1 MQISSS
7 YVTTFAP
14 PRPAATLVAV
24 VAADTEGSVTLC
36 QYVDLMD
43 HGSRAFATL
52 DGLIQALQGGVYFD
66 MLLVTLPADVDMTR
80 LLAIRRFSEAPTL
93 FVLPRE
99 QLHMLLPVG
108 EALSDLEGIDFVLA
122 PIDPRELKSR
132 LRLLALRGAPFR
144 PQGDLTWGDY
154 RFCVGNRVAFFRDS
168 PVQLK
173 PREFDLALEL
183 FRNMGRLMTRERL
196 SSALWGRMP
205 GAHSRTLDVCASHVR
220 RKLGLQAKNNLS
232 LQAVYGRGYQ
242 LNAVAPLHPE
252 SRHGI
257 DSQPA

>member
-173 PREFDLALEL
+173 PREFDLALESVPEHGAADDARAL
-183 FRNMGRLMTRERL
+183 VQRVVGACRARTRAPWTFARRMCAE
-196 SSALWGRMP
+196 SWGCRP
-205 GAHSRTLDVCASHVR
+205 RTT
-220 RKLGLQAKNNLS
+220 
-232 LQAVYGRGYQ
+232 
-242 LNAVAPLHPE
+242 
-252 SRHGI
+252 
-257 DSQPA
+257 